1 MSILLLSLF
10 LYFFGL
16 LAKSRTKREIK
27 NVVNKPPPKIRAP
40 EISKDETGGL
50 VWEVVYLSS
59 ETYKT
64 ILLNGK
70 SDTEKNKGIRLQ
82 EINRVRGTKT
92 NNALSNPED
101 SDI

>member
-64 ILLNGK
+64 ILLNGQP
-70 SDTEKNKGIRLQ
+70 DTEKNKRIRLQ
-82 EINRVRGTKT
+82 DSKRIRGTK
-92 NNALSNPED
+92 NNYEVPNSEN
-101 SDI
+101 